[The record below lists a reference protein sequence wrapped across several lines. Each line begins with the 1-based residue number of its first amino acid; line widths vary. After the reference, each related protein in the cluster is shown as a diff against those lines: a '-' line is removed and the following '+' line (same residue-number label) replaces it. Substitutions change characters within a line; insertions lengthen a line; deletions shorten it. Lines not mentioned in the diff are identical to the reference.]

1 MKKALH
7 RILVIAL
14 ALTMAL
20 GMVGNAFA
28 ATSGGG
34 GYDPGAGTG
43 SLVEPGYVGPTGSTV
58 TFEAGLGY
66 DLTAKP
72 GTSKNA
78 EGDVLVGSVTGII
91 PEGRIPGVTAAD
103 AYYNITG
110 WAVKDKDGNLEMID
124 LKTYRFNTNT
134 KVYAVVEDVWTV
146 YKDMKQDR
154 TDWFY
159 QYVRDL
165 SIAGVVNGYPGYT
178 FAPKGNV
185 TWGEALKL
193 VMLAAG
199 YEEQAKTDTH
209 WASGYLTKALEDG
222 LVPVEKT
229 IVLNDPITRL
239 DYAQLAAKALK
250 LGVVSIANPFTDTDD
265 EAVLALYA
273 AKIVEGSFDKDNKR
287 VFLPDDNITRAEIS
301 TVIWRINRYMGA

>member
-1 MKKALH
+1 MAVVM
-7 RILVIAL
+7 ILS
-14 ALTMAL
+14 LTCT
-20 GMVGNAFA
+20 AFA
-28 ATSGGG
+28 VIQDANGGIDG
-34 GYDPGAGTG
+34 DFGEPPVYTG
-43 SLVEPGYVGPTGSTV
+43 PVGSTI
-58 TFEAGLGY
+58 TFEAGTGY

-72 GTSKNA
+72 GTSKNT

-91 PEGRIPGVTAAD
+91 PESRIPGVTAAD

-134 KVYAVVEDVWTV
+134 KVYAVVEDVWPV

-154 TDWFY
+154 SDWFY

-165 SIAGVVNGYPGYT
+165 SIAGVVNGYPGYI

>member
-1 MKKALH
+1 MKKITK

-14 ALTMAL
+14 TMVMAV
-20 GMVGNAFA
+20 GMAIPAFA
-28 ATSGGG
+28 AMSEVGGN
-34 GYDPGAGTG
+34 TG
-43 SLVEPGYVGPTGSTV
+43 VIGEDVPYYPSGSTI
-58 TFEAGLGY
+58 TFEAGTGY

-72 GTSKNA
+72 GTSKNT

-91 PEGRIPGVTAAD
+91 PENRIPGVTAAD
-103 AYYNITG
+103 AYYEISG
-110 WAVKDKDGNLEMID
+110 WAVKDKDGNLVPID

-134 KVYAVVEDVWTV
+134 KVYAVVEDVWPI

-165 SIAGVVNGYPGYT
+165 SIAGVVNGYPGYI

>member
-1 MKKALH
+1 MKKKLSRVLAVVLT
-7 RILVIAL
+7 LVMTFSLAGTAL
-14 ALTMAL
+14 AA
-20 GMVGNAFA
+20 
-28 ATSGGG
+28 
-34 GYDPGAGTG
+34 GYDPSQGNGIIG
-43 SLVEPGYVGPTGSTV
+43 EDPVYIPTGSTV
-58 TFEAGLGY
+58 TFVNGLGY
-66 DLTAKP
+66 DLTAQP

-78 EGDVLVGSVTGII
+78 NGDVLVGSVTGII
-91 PEGRIPGVTAAD
+91 PESRIPGVTAAD

-154 TDWFY
+154 SDWFY

-250 LGVVSIANPFTDTDD
+250 LGKVSIANPFADTDD

>member
-1 MKKALH
+1 MKKQIN
-7 RILVIAL
+7 RILVVAL
-14 ALTMAL
+14 AVAMMFSTFCT
-20 GMVGNAFA
+20 AFA
-28 ATSGGG
+28 ATGSGFA
-34 GYDPGAGTG
+34 PGAGSG
-43 SLVEPGYVGPTGSTV
+43 MIADDPIYIDYGNTV
-58 TFEAGLGY
+58 TFKDGGTY

-110 WAVKDKDGNLEMID
+110 WAIENKDGVLEFVD
-124 LKTYRFNTNT
+124 LTTYKFT
-134 KVYAVVEDVWTV
+134 KATTVYAITEDTWPV

-250 LGVVSIANPFTDTDD
+250 LGKVSIANPFTDTDD

>member
-1 MKKALH
+1 MKKTVK
-7 RILVIAL
+7 RILVVAL
-14 ALTMAL
+14 AVAMMLGTMST
-20 GMVGNAFA
+20 AFA
-28 ATSGGG
+28 AGWNTGIGSGSIGET
-34 GYDPGAGTG
+34 P
-43 SLVEPGYVGPTGSTV
+43 VYVDYGNTV
-58 TFEAGLGY
+58 TFKDGGTY

-78 EGDVLVGSVTGII
+78 EGDVLVGSVTGIL
-91 PEGRIPGVTAAD
+91 PEGRIPSVTAAD

-110 WAVKDKDGNLEMID
+110 WAIENKDGVLEFVD
-124 LKTYRFNTNT
+124 LTTYKFT
-134 KVYAVVEDVWTV
+134 KATTVYAITEDTWPV

-154 TDWFY
+154 SDWFY

-250 LGVVSIANPFTDTDD
+250 LGKVSIANPFTDTDD

>member
-14 ALTMAL
+14 ALTMVL
-20 GMVGNAFA
+20 GMVGTAFA
-28 ATSGGG
+28 AGT
-34 GYDPGAGTG
+34 GYDPGYGSG
-43 SLVEPGYVGPTGSTV
+43 SLVEPGYVGPIGSTV
-58 TFEAGLGY
+58 TFKAGDSY

-72 GTSKNA
+72 GTSKNT

-103 AYYNITG
+103 AYYNVTG
-110 WAVKDKDGNLEMID
+110 WYILDKDGNRVAID
-124 LKTYRFNTNT
+124 LKTYRFTTNT
-134 KVYAVVEDVWTV
+134 TVYAETEDLWTP

-154 TDWFY
+154 SDWFY
-159 QYVRDL
+159 KYVRDL
-165 SIAGVVNGYPGYT
+165 SIAGVVDGYPGYT

-209 WASGYLTKALEDG
+209 WASGYLDKALEDG

-239 DYAQLAAKALK
+239 DYARLAAKALK
-250 LGVVSIANPFTDTDD
+250 LGKVSIANPFTDTDD

-273 AKIVEGSFDKDNKR
+273 AKIVEGSFDKDNNR

>member
-1 MKKALH
+1 MKKITK

-14 ALTMAL
+14 TMVMAV
-20 GMVGNAFA
+20 GMAIPAFA
-28 ATSGGG
+28 AMSEVGGN
-34 GYDPGAGTG
+34 TG
-43 SLVEPGYVGPTGSTV
+43 VIGEDVPYYPSGSTI
-58 TFEAGLGY
+58 TFEAGTGY

-72 GTSKNA
+72 GTSKNT

-91 PEGRIPGVTAAD
+91 PESRIPGVTAAD
-103 AYYNITG
+103 AYYNVTG

-134 KVYAVVEDVWTV
+134 KVYAVVEDVWPI

-165 SIAGVVNGYPGYT
+165 SIAGVVNGYPGYI

-209 WASGYLTKALEDG
+209 WASGYLTKALEDA

>member
-34 GYDPGAGTG
+34 YDPGFGSG

-250 LGVVSIANPFTDTDD
+250 LGKVSIANPFTDTDD

>member
-1 MKKALH
+1 MKKITK

-14 ALTMAL
+14 TMVMAV
-20 GMVGNAFA
+20 GMAIPAFA
-28 ATSGGG
+28 AMSEVGGN
-34 GYDPGAGTG
+34 TG
-43 SLVEPGYVGPTGSTV
+43 VIGEDVPYYPSGSTI
-58 TFEAGLGY
+58 TFEAGTGY

-72 GTSKNA
+72 GTSKNT

-91 PEGRIPGVTAAD
+91 PESRIPGVTAAD

-134 KVYAVVEDVWTV
+134 KVYAVVEDVWPI

-165 SIAGVVNGYPGYT
+165 SIAGVVNGYPGYI

-209 WASGYLTKALEDG
+209 WASGYLTKAKADKLISVTVD
-222 LVPVEKT
+222 L
-229 IVLNDPITRL
+229 DAPITRL
-239 DYAQLAAKALK
+239 AVAQIAAKAMELNTSDLSSVK
-250 LGVVSIANPFTDTDD
+250 PFTDTSD
-265 EAVLALYA
+265 VYVQALSA
-273 AKIVEGSFDKDNKR
+273 AGIVEGYFSGGTSTFRPSNT
-287 VFLPDDNITRAEIS
+287 LTRGQVSAI
-301 TVIWRINRYMGA
+301 VWRMKNYNG

>member
-28 ATSGGG
+28 ATSSG
-34 GYDPGAGTG
+34 GYDPSAGTG

-58 TFEAGLGY
+58 TFKAGTGY
-66 DLTAKP
+66 ALTAKP

-134 KVYAVVEDVWTV
+134 KVYAVVEDVWPV

-154 TDWFY
+154 SDWFY

-250 LGVVSIANPFTDTDD
+250 LGKVSIANPFTDTDD

>member
-28 ATSGGG
+28 ATSGG
-34 GYDPGAGTG
+34 YDPSAGTG

-58 TFEAGLGY
+58 TFKAGTGY
-66 DLTAKP
+66 ALTAKP

-124 LKTYRFNTNT
+124 LETYRFKSNT

-154 TDWFY
+154 SDWFY

-250 LGVVSIANPFTDTDD
+250 LGKVSIANPFTDTDD

>member
-1 MKKALH
+1 MKKTVN
-7 RILVIAL
+7 RILVVAL
-14 ALTMAL
+14 AVAMMLGTMST
-20 GMVGNAFA
+20 AFA
-28 ATSGGG
+28 AGWNTGIGSGSIGET
-34 GYDPGAGTG
+34 P
-43 SLVEPGYVGPTGSTV
+43 VYVDYGNTV
-58 TFEAGLGY
+58 TFKDGGTY
-66 DLTAKP
+66 DLTAKA

-154 TDWFY
+154 SDWFY

-250 LGVVSIANPFTDTDD
+250 LGKVSIANPFADTDD

>member
-1 MKKALH
+1 MKKITK

-14 ALTMAL
+14 TMVMAV
-20 GMVGNAFA
+20 GMAIPAFA
-28 ATSGGG
+28 AMSEVGGN
-34 GYDPGAGTG
+34 TG
-43 SLVEPGYVGPTGSTV
+43 VIGEDVPYYPSGSTI
-58 TFEAGLGY
+58 TFEAGTGY

-72 GTSKNA
+72 GTSKNT

-91 PEGRIPGVTAAD
+91 PENRIPGVTAAD
-103 AYYNITG
+103 AYYEISG
-110 WAVKDKDGNLEMID
+110 WAVKDKDGNLVPID

-134 KVYAVVEDVWTV
+134 KVYAVVEDVWPI

-154 TDWFY
+154 TDWYY

-165 SIAGVVNGYPGYT
+165 SIAGVVNGYPGYI

-209 WASGYLTKALEDG
+209 WASGYLTKALEDA

>member
-28 ATSGGG
+28 ATSSG
-34 GYDPGAGTG
+34 GYDPSAGTG

-134 KVYAVVEDVWTV
+134 KVYAVVEDVWPV

-154 TDWFY
+154 SDWFY

-165 SIAGVVNGYPGYT
+165 SIAGVVNGYPGYI

-209 WASGYLTKALEDG
+209 WASGYLTKALEDA

>member
-1 MKKALH
+1 MKKITK

-14 ALTMAL
+14 TMVMAV
-20 GMVGNAFA
+20 GMAIPAFA
-28 ATSGGG
+28 AMSEVGGN
-34 GYDPGAGTG
+34 TG
-43 SLVEPGYVGPTGSTV
+43 VIGEDVPYYPSGSTI
-58 TFEAGLGY
+58 TFEAGTGY

-72 GTSKNA
+72 GTSKNT

-91 PEGRIPGVTAAD
+91 PESRIPGVTAAD

-134 KVYAVVEDVWTV
+134 KVYAVVEDVWPV

-154 TDWFY
+154 SDWFY

-165 SIAGVVNGYPGYT
+165 SIAGVVNGYPGYI

-209 WASGYLTKALEDG
+209 WASGYLTKALEDA

>member
-1 MKKALH
+1 MKKTVN
-7 RILVIAL
+7 RILVVAL
-14 ALTMAL
+14 AVAMMLGTMST
-20 GMVGNAFA
+20 AFA
-28 ATSGGG
+28 AGWNTGIGSGSIGET
-34 GYDPGAGTG
+34 P
-43 SLVEPGYVGPTGSTV
+43 VYVDYGNTV
-58 TFEAGLGY
+58 TFKDGGTY

-250 LGVVSIANPFTDTDD
+250 LGKVSIANPFTDTDD

-273 AKIVEGSFDKDNKR
+273 AKIVEGTFDKDNKR

>member
-1 MKKALH
+1 MLSDAERLCKSDQR
-7 RILVIAL
+7 RI
-14 ALTMAL
+14 
-20 GMVGNAFA
+20 
-28 ATSGGG
+28 
-34 GYDPGAGTG
+34 
-43 SLVEPGYVGPTGSTV
+43 
-58 TFEAGLGY
+58 
-66 DLTAKP
+66 
-72 GTSKNA
+72 
-78 EGDVLVGSVTGII
+78 
-91 PEGRIPGVTAAD
+91 
-103 AYYNITG
+103 
-110 WAVKDKDGNLEMID
+110 
-124 LKTYRFNTNT
+124 FNG
-134 KVYAVVEDVWTV
+134 
-146 YKDMKQDR
+146 KQM
-154 TDWFY
+154 
-159 QYVRDL
+159 
-165 SIAGVVNGYPGYT
+165 G
-178 FAPKGNV
+178 
-185 TWGEALKL
+185 GEALKL

-199 YEEQAKTDTH
+199 YEVQEPTETH

>member
-1 MKKALH
+1 MRKFTK

-14 ALTMAL
+14 TMVMAV
-20 GMVGNAFA
+20 GMAIPAFA
-28 ATSGGG
+28 AMSEVGGN
-34 GYDPGAGTG
+34 TG
-43 SLVEPGYVGPTGSTV
+43 VIGEDVPYYPSGSTI
-58 TFEAGLGY
+58 TFEAGTGY

-72 GTSKNA
+72 GTSKNT

-91 PEGRIPGVTAAD
+91 PESRIPGVTAAD
-103 AYYNITG
+103 AYYNVTG

-134 KVYAVVEDVWTV
+134 KVYAVVEDVWPI

-165 SIAGVVNGYPGYT
+165 SIAGVVNGYPGYI

-209 WASGYLTKALEDG
+209 WASGYLTKALEDA

>member
-1 MKKALH
+1 MKKITK

-14 ALTMAL
+14 TMVMAV
-20 GMVGNAFA
+20 GMAIPAFA
-28 ATSGGG
+28 AMSEVGGN
-34 GYDPGAGTG
+34 TG
-43 SLVEPGYVGPTGSTV
+43 VIGEDVPYYPSGSTI
-58 TFEAGLGY
+58 TFEAGTGY

-72 GTSKNA
+72 GTSKNT

-91 PEGRIPGVTAAD
+91 PESRIPGVTAAD
-103 AYYNITG
+103 AYYNVTG

-134 KVYAVVEDVWTV
+134 KVYAVVEDVWPV

-154 TDWFY
+154 SDWFY

-165 SIAGVVNGYPGYT
+165 SIAGVVNGYPGYI

>member
-34 GYDPGAGTG
+34 YDPGTGRG

-124 LKTYRFNTNT
+124 LETYRFKSNT
-134 KVYAVVEDVWTV
+134 KVYAVVEDTWPV

-154 TDWFY
+154 SDWFY

-250 LGVVSIANPFTDTDD
+250 LGKVSIANPFTDTDD

>member
-1 MKKALH
+1 MKKTVN
-7 RILVIAL
+7 RILVVAL
-14 ALTMAL
+14 AVAMMLGTMST
-20 GMVGNAFA
+20 AFA
-28 ATSGGG
+28 AGWNTGIGSGSIGET
-34 GYDPGAGTG
+34 P
-43 SLVEPGYVGPTGSTV
+43 VYVDYGNTV
-58 TFEAGLGY
+58 TFKDGGTY

-154 TDWFY
+154 SDWFY

-250 LGVVSIANPFTDTDD
+250 LGKVSIANPFTDTDD

>member
-1 MKKALH
+1 MRKFTK

-14 ALTMAL
+14 TMVMAA
-20 GMVGNAFA
+20 GMAIPAFA
-28 ATSGGG
+28 EQEVGGFTVTIG
-34 GYDPGAGTG
+34 EDIPY
-43 SLVEPGYVGPTGSTV
+43 YPTGSTV

-154 TDWFY
+154 SDWFY

-250 LGVVSIANPFTDTDD
+250 LGKVSIANPFADTDD

>member
-1 MKKALH
+1 MKKTVN
-7 RILVIAL
+7 RILVVAL
-14 ALTMAL
+14 AVAMMLGTMST
-20 GMVGNAFA
+20 AFA
-28 ATSGGG
+28 AGWNTGI
-34 GYDPGAGTG
+34 GTG
-43 SLVEPGYVGPTGSTV
+43 SIGETPVYVDYGNTV
-58 TFEAGLGY
+58 TFKDGGTY

-154 TDWFY
+154 SDWFY

-250 LGVVSIANPFTDTDD
+250 LGKVSIANPFTDTDD

>member
-1 MKKALH
+1 M
-7 RILVIAL
+7 IADDPIYIDY
-14 ALTMAL
+14 
-20 GMVGNAFA
+20 GN
-28 ATSGGG
+28 
-34 GYDPGAGTG
+34 
-43 SLVEPGYVGPTGSTV
+43 TV
-58 TFEAGLGY
+58 TFKDGGTY

-199 YEEQAKTDTH
+199 YEEQTKTDTH

-222 LVPVEKT
+222 LVPVEKA

-250 LGVVSIANPFTDTDD
+250 LGKVSIANPFTDTDD